1 MRCIEPW
8 GIWTTIEIPRRRKVC
23 IPRESGGE
31 SRFNFARCMSEPNLH
46 VKVWA
51 RDMGKLS
58 HVGPLWP
65 PMNEITLEDVSI
77 VEQPRESMVAPTTPG
92 PYSVV
97 LSTFEP
103 HQGAG
108 QGLRNRKAQTPANI
122 SHVEATPAVARP
134 FCARDGP
141 TNVMAA
147 LRFCIPDRTFSGPM
161 QQTGGLGASNCQR
174 GLG

>member
-1 MRCIEPW
+1 M
-8 GIWTTIEIPRRRKVC
+8 C

-58 HVGPLWP
+58 HVGPLWF

-108 QGLRNRKAQTPANI
+108 QGLRNAKP
-122 SHVEATPAVARP
+122 RP
-134 FCARDGP
+134 RQIYR
-141 TNVMAA
+141 M
-147 LRFCIPDRTFSGPM
+147 
-161 QQTGGLGASNCQR
+161 
-174 GLG
+174 